1 MKGSNSTGKTGKE
14 PSLPQNIIMEEKTA
28 PREHFSLY
36 NNFMGVIIQ
45 EDKVNKMKQELK
57 N

>member
-1 MKGSNSTGKTGKE
+1 MKGSTSTGKTGKE
-14 PSLPQNIIMEEKTA
+14 PSLPKNIIMEVKTV
-28 PREHFSLY
+28 PHEHFSLY
-36 NNFMGVIIQ
+36 NNFMGMIIQ

>member
-1 MKGSNSTGKTGKE
+1 
-14 PSLPQNIIMEEKTA
+14 MEEKTA
-28 PREHFSLY
+28 PREHFSLH